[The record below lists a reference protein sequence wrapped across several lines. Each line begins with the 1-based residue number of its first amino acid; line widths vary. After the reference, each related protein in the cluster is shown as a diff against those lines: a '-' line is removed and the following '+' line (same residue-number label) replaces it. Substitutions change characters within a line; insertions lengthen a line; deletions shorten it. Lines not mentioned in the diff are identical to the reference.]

1 MSVEGV
7 IIVALKEDYKNTIAD
22 TIEEEKNIKKQEEE
36 EQKAHEPKPE
46 VYIEGDELVFPYEE
60 RDYSIINAEGGYW
73 SITGTKAK
81 IMSQDDQNVRIY
93 VSSGRSGSFEL
104 KYIREEEEDI
114 VMTVIIDSL

>member
-22 TIEEEKNIKKQEEE
+22 AIEEEKNIKKQEEE
-36 EQKAHEPKPE
+36 EQKAHELKPE

-60 RDYSIINAEGGYW
+60 KDYSIINAEGGYW

-93 VSSGRSGSFEL
+93 VSSGRSGRFEL

-114 VMTVIIDSL
+114 VMIVIIDSL